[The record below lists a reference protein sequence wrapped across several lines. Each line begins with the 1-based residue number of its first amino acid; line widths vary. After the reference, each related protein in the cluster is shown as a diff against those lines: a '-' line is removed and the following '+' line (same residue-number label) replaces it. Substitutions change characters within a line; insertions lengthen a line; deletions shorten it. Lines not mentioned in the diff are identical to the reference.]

1 MKGTLNLVSE
11 GREGGTWRRR
21 ASVIL
26 RGSVSVI
33 LDLLLDERFRIAMN
47 YPSPTREKV
56 SDEPLAVP

>member
-11 GREGGTWRRR
+11 GREGGTWRR

-47 YPSPTREKV
+47 NPSPTREKL